1 VRILH
6 LNTFDTTGGAARATY
21 HLHRGLLQL
30 GHDSTLL
37 VAHRRSD
44 EPTVMAFSPP
54 SDWTSRLRR
63 RLRGRQIS
71 QNFSRYRNTRPAGY
85 EKFTDDRTPYGSAVA
100 RQLPACDVINLH
112 WIADFVDLPG
122 FFSYVPPQ
130 IPIFWRLSDMNAFTG
145 GCHYDHGCGK
155 YMTGC
160 GTCPQIGSADPDD
173 LSRQIWQRKQ
183 AVFGRLEAGRLHIV
197 ALNRWMA
204 ENVRHNPLLGKFPVT
219 IVPNGVDTDVFAPRD
234 RRLSRDVLRIPQDRR
249 VVLFAGAEGPINIR
263 KGFAL
268 LTRAL
273 SELCAVDDLLLV
285 SVGGGATRS
294 RSDERYLHL
303 GHIDNDRL
311 LSMVYSAADLYV
323 IPSLQD
329 NQPNTVLE
337 AMACGTPVVGFGVG
351 GISEMVK
358 PQITGLLAA
367 AGDVAA
373 LRSAI
378 LELLRSSDKRSA
390 MSAAC
395 RCVVMEEY
403 TRELQ
408 VRRYADLY
416 RAALE
421 KTRQPCRRAV

>member
-1 VRILH
+1 
-6 LNTFDTTGGAARATY
+6 
-21 HLHRGLLQL
+21 
-30 GHDSTLL
+30 
-37 VAHRRSD
+37 
-44 EPTVMAFSPP
+44 
-54 SDWTSRLRR
+54 
-63 RLRGRQIS
+63 
-71 QNFSRYRNTRPAGY
+71 
-85 EKFTDDRTPYGSAVA
+85 
-100 RQLPACDVINLH
+100 
-112 WIADFVDLPG
+112 
-122 FFSYVPPQ
+122 
-130 IPIFWRLSDMNAFTG
+130 
-145 GCHYDHGCGK
+145 
-155 YMTGC
+155 
-160 GTCPQIGSADPDD
+160 
-173 LSRQIWQRKQ
+173 
-183 AVFGRLEAGRLHIV
+183 
-197 ALNRWMA
+197 
-204 ENVRHNPLLGKFPVT
+204 
-219 IVPNGVDTDVFAPRD
+219 
-234 RRLSRDVLRIPQDRR
+234 
-249 VVLFAGAEGPINIR
+249 
-263 KGFAL
+263 
-268 LTRAL
+268 
-273 SELCAVDDLLLV
+273 
-285 SVGGGATRS
+285 
-294 RSDERYLHL
+294 L

-395 RCVVMEEY
+395 RRVVMEEY